1 MAETISSTV
10 EISTVSGDMLEIALT
25 REGDRART
33 CLTLNG
39 LRYHFERV
47 TKSDLL
53 TEYKVDD
60 DPDYLPQ
67 SDSNGH
73 CYILAPY
80 SE

>member
-1 MAETISSTV
+1 MKNAV
-10 EISTVSGDMLEIALT
+10 EISTDSGDTLEISLIQDD
-25 REGDRART
+25 DRAHS
-33 CLTLNG
+33 CLIIDG
-39 LRYHFERV
+39 IRYHFERV

-53 TEYKVDD
+53 TEYKVDG

-67 SDSNGH
+67 ADANGH